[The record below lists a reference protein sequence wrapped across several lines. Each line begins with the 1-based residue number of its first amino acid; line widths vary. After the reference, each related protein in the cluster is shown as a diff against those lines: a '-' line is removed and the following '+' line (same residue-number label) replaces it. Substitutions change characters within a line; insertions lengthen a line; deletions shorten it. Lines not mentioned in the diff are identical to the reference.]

1 MNITLLDV
9 LFIWLLS
16 SKFLEKKILAIIL
29 SFLLSLFL
37 WRMRAISKKKKN
49 VILKLPFGRGFTLS
63 VHLLFIISVNTCQAS
78 SFTVLGWKKRSK
90 TNSYSLS
97 LPSDLCIFL
106 ISRTTWQNTYLNLIF
121 TDDKKI
127 WEGKNMLHIHITRT
141 TDRGRTNQPLPLS
154 D

>member
-1 MNITLLDV
+1 MFYLYDFSLQNS
-9 LFIWLLS
+9 WRR
-16 SKFLEKKILAIIL
+16 KFLQ
-29 SFLLSLFL
+29 SFFHSSCHFSCEEWELFP
-37 WRMRAISKKKKN
+37 KKKKN